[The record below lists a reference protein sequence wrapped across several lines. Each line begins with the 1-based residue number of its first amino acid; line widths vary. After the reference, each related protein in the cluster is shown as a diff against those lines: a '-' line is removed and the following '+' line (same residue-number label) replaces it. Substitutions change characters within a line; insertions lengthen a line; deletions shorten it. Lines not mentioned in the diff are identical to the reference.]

1 MKAAIIQVLPPRA
14 GRRAMG
20 QWVRVVMISLC
31 LVVMY
36 KDKVWAAPGPFAVV
50 KSVTGPV
57 RELLPKQ
64 AAREIKVADLVN
76 PGTRVETGKGGKTSL
91 RLQGD
96 QSVVDLRENT
106 SLRLKLVRREGK
118 VLRKL
123 ILDRGQITLN
133 LKRKGQGAMVENAQ
147 TVAQVKA
154 ARFAFSTNE
163 KAVATFILLDGEMT
177 VINHPKDQ
185 TALVR
190 AGQKAV
196 SDDHGI
202 KVTDASDSELE
213 AVGMRENN
221 LEIDFQNPET
231 DEVSTL
237 EIDYETQY

>member
-1 MKAAIIQVLPPRA
+1 MSRFLSGLTPKLSRTSPGSRFSTLGILFFLGAASVGLA
-14 GRRAMG
+14 H
-20 QWVRVVMISLC
+20 
-31 LVVMY
+31 
-36 KDKVWAAPGPFAVV
+36 AAAPFAVV
-50 KSVTGPV
+50 KAATGQV
-57 RELLPKQ
+57 RTASGKDAAQEL
-64 AAREIKVADLVN
+64 KVADLVN
-76 PGTRVETGKGGKTSL
+76 HGSRVETGKASKATL

-96 QSVVDLRENT
+96 QSSLDLRENT
-106 SLRLKLVRREGK
+106 SLRLKLVRRDGK
-118 VLRKL
+118 VVRKL
-123 ILDRGQITLN
+123 ILDRGSLTAN
-133 LKRKGQGAMVENAQ
+133 LKRKGQGAVVENAQ
-147 TVAQVKA
+147 TVAQVKS
-154 ARFAFSTNE
+154 ARFAFTTNE
-163 KAVATFILLDGEMT
+163 QAVATFILLDGEMT

-196 SDDHGI
+196 SDASGI